1 MIPLLRQV
9 AHAPKPLWRR
19 RGYGGQAG
27 PPRRVNL
34 DENVSMTRN
43 GNTYYYMADGLRS
56 IRNIAESDE
65 DTANTYDYYAFGDTL
80 GTETQRSP
88 SLNRTR
94 IGRGNRSDDRG

>member
-1 MIPLLRQV
+1 
-9 AHAPKPLWRR
+9 
-19 RGYGGQAG
+19 
-27 PPRRVNL
+27 
-34 DENVSMTRN
+34 MTRN